1 MGLNL
6 MRKSG
11 TESLPEKQ
19 AVGIQWERAW
29 GLDSSTNASMDSP
42 CNLDQT
48 MPVSG
53 TQSPHFQNDRVRSD
67 DATLSQQ
74 QQA

>member
-1 MGLNL
+1 MGLKP
-6 MRKSG
+6 MRKSR

-19 AVGIQWERAW
+19 AVGIQWKRAW
-29 GLDSSTNASMDSP
+29 GLDSSMNAGMDSP

-48 MPVSG
+48 VPVSG
-53 TQSPHFQNDRVRSD
+53 TRSPHFQNDRVRSD
-67 DATLSQQ
+67 DAALSQQ